1 MTKTL
6 KWLGGGIAAAMLL
19 GFAGLF
25 SGEVAEAQPSGPPH
39 RFAGTVTVDGE
50 GAAAGTSVVAIVDGA
65 QCGAATVLTGAS
77 GSTYA
82 LDVPAT
88 CASDGDAVSFQV
100 GGSDAAEA
108 GTWSGGGFT
117 GLDLTVTTPV
127 AVPEEP
133 EEEASASDDAASDDP
148 SEPAEPGE
156 ADADEAEA
164 EADDAGDPAVGDT
177 GTGLATTTSTSLGAI
192 LGVMALAVMLGGYT
206 YARRRS

>member
-1 MTKTL
+1 
-6 KWLGGGIAAAMLL
+6 MLL
-19 GFAGLF
+19 GLAGLF

-88 CASDGDAVSFQV
+88 CASAGDAVTFQV

-117 GLDLTVTTPV
+117 GLNLTVST

-133 EEEASASDDAASDDP
+133 AEEASAGDDAAADDP
-148 SEPAEPGE
+148 SEPAEP
-156 ADADEAEA
+156 DEAE
-164 EADDAGDPAVGDT
+164 DAGDPAVGDT